1 MREALRSEG
10 MVAHPLKTRAPY
22 LRGYGFAPDVVIDVG
37 VARGTNWLY
46 RCFPE
51 AQFVLVDPQPGCAE
65 AVRRKGALKAFHF
78 HAVAAGATPGTATLT
93 VPCTDHGTDMALA
106 SLKLRIDDSDRSF
119 RRMERFEVE
128 TKPLDEISVGY
139 PGVVGLS
146 VDTEGSELDV
156 LHGAEETLQRCD
168 FVVLK
173 LPVTPRF
180 DAAGVPSEAV
190 GLLAAAGLE
199 MRDVISM
206 GAGHGK
212 QARPRYLNMLFARW
226 AA

>member
-1 MREALRSEG
+1 MRKALRSEG

-22 LRGYGFAPDVVIDVG
+22 LRGYEFAPDVVIDVG
-37 VARGTNWLY
+37 VARGTSWLY

-65 AVRRKGALKAFHF
+65 AVRRKAVLAEFHF
-78 HAVAAGATPGTATLT
+78 HTVAAGDKQGTAKLTL
-93 VPCTDHGTDMALA
+93 PYTDRGLDMALA
-106 SLKLRIDDSDRSF
+106 STKLRVDDSDRGF
-119 RRMERFEVE
+119 KRLEHLEVE
-128 TKPLDEISVGY
+128 TKPLDDIAVGY
-139 PGVVGLS
+139 PGRVGLS
-146 VDTEGSELDV
+146 IDTEGSELEV
-156 LHGAEETLQRCD
+156 LIGAEKTLKRCD
-168 FVVLK
+168 FVILK

-180 DAAGVPSEAV
+180 DGAGVPSEPVSRLAV
-190 GLLAAAGLE
+190 AGLE

-226 AA
+226 PA